1 MTEPSAGR
9 GWDAALAAALIGAER
24 APPPSGNGALAD
36 LDPGGEAGP
45 RLLAR
50 LAAHGLHHLAGTG
63 RAAGALT
70 PLPPRMAHGPE
81 CPPAAATR
89 LALLLAAGP
98 SRSRLAEWC
107 DLAAASGVRA
117 PVWLLPAL
125 APHRPDI
132 ASVETIAGAELDWL
146 AQACGGTAG
155 TAPAPEDWQ
164 EGTPQERRAAFV
176 AFRARDP
183 DGARAALEAGFKA
196 EKAQM
201 RETLVYALET
211 GLGLADAD
219 FLETCLDDRA
229 AGVRSA
235 AQRLLPHLPGSL
247 FASRMAV
254 RAKTAL
260 SVESKPRRS
269 GEPALTLAVTLPEES
284 PTLARDGVTPNAYE
298 QRGGGARAGM
308 LREIL
313 AAAPLS
319 AFAEHPPAVW
329 IELALRCDFS
339 EPVFEGLF
347 RTIARERD
355 PDWLRDTAA
364 VLAQAYAGRIEGVR
378 RTKPL
383 RDLWARAVT
392 LLPPADWDATVREAI
407 RAGGN
412 DVVLAF
418 LGTGPAALSE
428 GVSAAVLD
436 WLAQVSRGSPSDRHQ
451 LAKSWLLD
459 RLGERLEPSEDAAAA
474 AAAILARLPEDAG
487 ERRLGEQFPRLVET
501 LELRAAM
508 RREFSSIVL
517 DIGSKTML

>member
-24 APPPSGNGALAD
+24 APPPSGNGALAE

-63 RAAGALT
+63 RAAEALT
-70 PLPPRMAHGPE
+70 ALPPRAAHGPE

-98 SRSRLAEWC
+98 AARSRLEEWC

-117 PVWLLPAL
+117 PLWLLPAL
-125 APHRPDI
+125 APHRPDV
-132 ASVETIAGAELDWL
+132 ASVEAIAGAELDWL
-146 AQACGGTAG
+146 AQACGGTAE

-176 AFRARDP
+176 AFRKRDP

-196 EKAQM
+196 EKAAI
-201 RETLVYALET
+201 RETLVAALEV
-211 GLGLADAD
+211 GLGPADGA

-229 AGVRSA
+229 TGVRA
-235 AQRLLPHLPGSL
+235 VAQRLLPHLPRSL

-260 SVESKPRRS
+260 TVESKSRLLRRPVLS
-269 GEPALTLAVTLPEES
+269 LVVTLPEES

-298 QRGGGARAGM
+298 RRGGGTRAAM

-313 AAAPLS
+313 AAAPLA
-319 AFAEHPPAVW
+319 AFAEHPPRVW

-339 EPVFEGLF
+339 EQVFEGFF
-347 RTIARERD
+347 RAIARERA
-355 PDWLRDTAA
+355 PAWTRDTAA
-364 VLAQAYAGRIEGVR
+364 VLAQAYAGQIEGVR
-378 RTKPL
+378 RTNPL
-383 RDLWARAVT
+383 LELWARAVT
-392 LLPPADWDATVREAI
+392 LLPPPEWEANVREAI
-407 RAGGN
+407 REGDI
-412 DVVLAF
+412 DVILAF
-418 LGTGPAALSE
+418 LARGPAALSE
-428 GVSAAVLD
+428 GLSAAVFD
-436 WLAQVSRGSPSDRHQ
+436 WLAQVSRGSASDRHD
-451 LAKSWLLD
+451 LGTSWLLTRLGD
-459 RLGERLEPSEDAAAA
+459 RLFPNADSAAA
-474 AAAILARLPEDAG
+474 AAAILARLPDDADD
-487 ERRLGEQFPRLVET
+487 RRLREQFTQLAET

-508 RREFSSIVL
+508 RREFSRREFA
-517 DIGSKTML
+517 